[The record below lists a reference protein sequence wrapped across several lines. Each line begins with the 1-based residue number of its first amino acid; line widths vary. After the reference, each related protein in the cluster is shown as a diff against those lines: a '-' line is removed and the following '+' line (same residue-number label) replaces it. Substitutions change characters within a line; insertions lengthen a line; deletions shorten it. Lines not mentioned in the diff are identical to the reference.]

1 MGSADRAASEAP
13 GAGNSLAVELAIE
26 GWSETFSKNAQLTTM
41 FNTHRYRQRWRA
53 VLLFLVICAATA
65 ANAQFNQQGGR
76 PQGVT
81 RGGGGAGG
89 GRALG
94 GTGTAGSRQYY
105 PPGTVGEAIVT
116 SDPETRRLIV
126 ITDDETSLYV
136 SQVVTNLD
144 RPKPQVLIKVV
155 FLEVTYR
162 NALDFGV
169 DIGGRH
175 SPGADVKGA
184 GSSVFGNSG
193 LGSAATGILTNTFG
207 IPLQSFAPIPPGA
220 GVYQVIGQ
228 DFQATL
234 RAIATAGKSEVLSRP
249 SILTRNNQQAVITLG
264 QEVPLITNTRFD
276 TLGNQINTV
285 SYQNVGII
293 LRVTPFITSDDK
305 VEMIVTPESSAL
317 ADRSEWVPV
326 SSGSGGSVSAPVI
339 NSRSADTVVVVPNGQ
354 TVVLGGLMEKTKAR
368 TETKIPI
375 LGDIPLLGQ
384 LFKRKLN
391 DDSKIEL
398 IIFLTPHIVKEPSQ
412 LAGLST
418 QERKGPLLAPNTF
431 TEEDLDLFLQNIPN
445 KEDPS
450 KKKKTKP

>member
-1 MGSADRAASEAP
+1 
-13 GAGNSLAVELAIE
+13 
-26 GWSETFSKNAQLTTM
+26 
-41 FNTHRYRQRWRA
+41 
-53 VLLFLVICAATA
+53 
-65 ANAQFNQQGGR
+65 
-76 PQGVT
+76 
-81 RGGGGAGG
+81 
-89 GRALG
+89 
-94 GTGTAGSRQYY
+94 
-105 PPGTVGEAIVT
+105 
-116 SDPETRRLIV
+116 
-126 ITDDETSLYV
+126 
-136 SQVVTNLD
+136 
-144 RPKPQVLIKVV
+144 
-155 FLEVTYR
+155 
-162 NALDFGV
+162 
-169 DIGGRH
+169 
-175 SPGADVKGA
+175 
-184 GSSVFGNSG
+184 
-193 LGSAATGILTNTFG
+193 
-207 IPLQSFAPIPPGA
+207 
-220 GVYQVIGQ
+220 
-228 DFQATL
+228 
-234 RAIATAGKSEVLSRP
+234 VLSRP

-398 IIFLTPHIVKEPSQ
+398 IIFLTPHIVKEPGQ